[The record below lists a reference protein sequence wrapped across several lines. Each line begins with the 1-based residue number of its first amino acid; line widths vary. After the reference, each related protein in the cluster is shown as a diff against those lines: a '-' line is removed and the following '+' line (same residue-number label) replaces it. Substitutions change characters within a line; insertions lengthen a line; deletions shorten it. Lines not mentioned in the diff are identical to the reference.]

1 MRFIYGL
8 LALLLV
14 GCQLDNISNAGA
26 EGNSSLTLSI
36 TPTRTSLGEK
46 VGSSYPVI
54 WSEGDCIVANGECS
68 FEAEIDAEDSS
79 RATFEFGNNLSYHC
93 TITYPYAD
101 GTTAS
106 APKVVFAAEQSYVE
120 GSTASGI
127 LPMCGYSEKA
137 NSGIT
142 LKHLAAILRFSVT
155 ANKANISLS
164 KIVITSSNAQLA
176 GEFAVNCATG
186 TITPKEDN
194 SNVVTYNLPT
204 GFTLSTTKAS
214 IFHIALPA
222 GSTGNCKVEFFEPS
236 GEKMVASL
244 SNRTL
249 TAGVVR
255 EFKNLTYN
263 QGTEGMLESFES
275 VEDEFEIKNYVYGC
289 VKDSNGNPIS
299 GVAVSDGFSV
309 VTTDV
314 NGRYYMRASSDSWH
328 IYLSVPAG
336 YEIDKNELNLPCIY
350 KKYDPKQSVY
360 NFTLTPLTNG
370 VEQKF
375 ALFTITDLHLGT
387 LDGNKSSSDK
397 KQLFENTIIPHI
409 NSECD
414 KLTAQGIACYG
425 INLGDN
431 ITNMGGSLDDSAHR
445 RDILTGYKMSKVPF
459 FSVFGNHD
467 CNYFHKDCPLETD
480 KRNSNHNIKAQR
492 EHEDLFGP
500 INYSFDRGNAHIVA
514 MRNIIFPSNEYYYR
528 ITYGFTDEQVL
539 WLRQDLANVPKD
551 KYIIFCI
558 HTPIFNHSYQNFD
571 AVRTLLN
578 QYDKVYVMSG
588 HNHYQRNVKHNAF
601 SAYPNSKLI
610 EYNSAPV
617 SGAAWRWHTA
627 GDGTPAG
634 YKVYINEGGEMTNN
648 YFVSYY
654 QGENAT
660 NHQMR
665 LYWGDA
671 KFGAPVNSSNPN
683 GTKGYYSF
691 NFHNESGKKV
701 LLANVYNYSPDWSI
715 KVYENG
721 VEMGKMTKVNYVN
734 PEFGTLT
741 GSGTWAS
748 PWRTADDVE
757 TAHDFYVA
765 GYMLGYLGLT
775 SKASGAWTICFHMFK
790 YTLSDNNAQVRVVVT
805 NPAGDIFTE
814 ENIIGNTT
822 FN

>member
-79 RATFEFGNNLSYHC
+79 RATFEFGNNLSYPC
-93 TITYPYAD
+93 AITYPYTT
-101 GTTAS
+101 GSTAS
-106 APKVVFAAEQSYVE
+106 TPKVVFAAEQNYVAGGTE
-120 GSTASGI
+120 SGI
-127 LPMCGYSEKA
+127 LPMCGYIEKA
-137 NSGIT
+137 DRGIT
-142 LKHLAAILRFSVT
+142 LKHLAAILRFAIKADKEGVT
-155 ANKANISLS
+155 LS
-164 KIVITSSNAQLA
+164 KIVVTSSSAKLS
-176 GEFAVNCATG
+176 GEFAVDCANG
-186 TITPKEDN
+186 IITPLESTNK
-194 SNVVTYNLPT
+194 VITYNLPAK
-204 GFTLSTTKAS
+204 FTLSTTEDS
-214 IFHIALPA
+214 LFYLALPA
-222 GSTGNCKVEFFEPS
+222 GSIGNCIVEFIESS
-236 GEKMVASL
+236 GDKMVASL
-244 SNRTL
+244 SERTL

-255 EFKNLTYN
+255 EFKSLTYK
-263 QGTEGMLESFES
+263 QGTEGLLECFEA
-275 VEDEFEIKNYVYGC
+275 VEDEFEVNYYVYGC
-289 VKDSNGNPIS
+289 VKDNGGNPIS

-309 VTTDV
+309 VTTDSK
-314 NGRYYMRASSDSWH
+314 GCYYMKASSDSWY
-328 IYLSVPAG
+328 IYLTVPAG
-336 YEIDKNELNLPCIY
+336 YEIDRNELNLPCFY

-360 NFTLTPLTNG
+360 NFTLTPLANG

-375 ALFTITDLHLGT
+375 ALFTITDLHLGA
-387 LDGNKSSSDK
+387 LNGNKSSSDK
-397 KQLFENTIIPHI
+397 KRIFENTIIPHI

-414 KLTAQGIACYG
+414 KLTTQGVSCYG

-431 ITNMGGSLDDSAHR
+431 ITNMGGTLDDSDHR
-445 RDILTGYKMSKVPF
+445 RDILTGYKMAKMPF

-467 CNYFHKDCPLETD
+467 CNYFHKDNPLVTD
-480 KRNSNHNIKAQR
+480 KQNSNHNLKAQR
-492 EHEDLFGP
+492 EHEEIFGP
-500 INYSFDRGNAHIVA
+500 INYSFDRGDAHIVA
-514 MRNIIFPSNEYYYR
+514 MRNIIFPSHEYYFQ
-528 ITYGFTDEQVL
+528 IKYGFTDEQVL

-558 HTPIFNHSYQNFD
+558 HTPIFNHSHQNYD
-571 AVRTLLN
+571 TVRAILN
-578 QYDKVYVMSG
+578 QFDKVYVMSG

-601 SAYPNSKLI
+601 SAFTDSKLI

-617 SGAAWRWHTA
+617 SGSAWRYHIA

-634 YKVYINEGGEMTNN
+634 YKVYINEDGKITNN
-648 YFVSYY
+648 YYISYD

-660 NHQMR
+660 SHQMR

-671 KFGAPVNSSNPN
+671 KFGASAGLSNPN

-691 NFHNESGKKV
+691 NFRNENGKKV
-701 LLANVYNYSPDWSI
+701 LLANIYNYSSDWTI

-721 VEMGKMTKVNYVN
+721 VDMGEMTKANYAN
-734 PEFGTLT
+734 PEFSTLT

-748 PWRTADDVE
+748 PWRTADGVE
-757 TAHDFYVA
+757 SAHDFYVT

-775 SKASGAWTICFHMFK
+775 SDTSGAWTVCFHMFK
-790 YTLSDNNAQVRVVVT
+790 YTLSDNSAQIKVVVT

-814 ENIIGNTT
+814 ENIIGDTT
-822 FN
+822 FR

>member
-1 MRFIYGL
+1 MRFIYGI

-68 FEAEIDAEDSS
+68 FEAEIDAEDRS
-79 RATFEFGNNLSYHC
+79 RATFEFGNNLSYPC

-186 TITPKEDN
+186 TITPKENN

-236 GEKMVASL
+236 GEKMVVSL

-528 ITYGFTDEQVL
+528 IKYGFTDEQVL

-558 HTPIFNHSYQNFD
+558 HTPIFNHSHQNYD
-571 AVRTLLN
+571 TVRAILN
-578 QYDKVYVMSG
+578 QFDKVYVMSG
-588 HNHYQRNVKHNAF
+588 HNHYQRNVKHNTF

-617 SGAAWRWHTA
+617 SGAAWRWHIA

-691 NFHNESGKKV
+691 NFYNESGKKV

-757 TAHDFYVA
+757 TAHDFYVT

-775 SKASGAWTICFHMFK
+775 SETSGAWTVCFHMFK

-814 ENIIGNTT
+814 ENIIGDTT